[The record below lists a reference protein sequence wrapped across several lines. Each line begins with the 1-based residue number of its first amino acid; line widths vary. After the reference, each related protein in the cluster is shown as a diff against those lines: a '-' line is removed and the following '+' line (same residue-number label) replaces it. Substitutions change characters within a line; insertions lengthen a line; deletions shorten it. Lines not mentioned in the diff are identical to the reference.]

1 MRSRGVCHKR
11 PTQRISTLNHAEHSL
26 SLSRNRVLTI
36 RNLTRRA
43 SALSSINSGNLRLAR
58 FGSRKRNWRIPS
70 AGVNLGSAC
79 NRHRD
84 ASRLAGV
91 IPDVNGS
98 GYSIERE
105 NLDSK
110 HSVFRMFTLCEE
122 TIERDIIAKLRENF
136 WSNGCR
142 KMSSSRDT

>member
-1 MRSRGVCHKR
+1 MGLLV
-11 PTQRISTLNHAEHSL
+11 
-26 SLSRNRVLTI
+26 
-36 RNLTRRA
+36 
-43 SALSSINSGNLRLAR
+43 
-58 FGSRKRNWRIPS
+58 
-70 AGVNLGSAC
+70 AGIG
-79 NRHRD
+79 D

-91 IPDVNGS
+91 IPEVNGL

-122 TIERDIIAKLRENF
+122 TIERDTIVKLKENF

-142 KMSSSRDT
+142 TI

>member
-1 MRSRGVCHKR
+1 LGLV
-11 PTQRISTLNHAEHSL
+11 
-26 SLSRNRVLTI
+26 V
-36 RNLTRRA
+36 
-43 SALSSINSGNLRLAR
+43 
-58 FGSRKRNWRIPS
+58 
-70 AGVNLGSAC
+70 AGIVMPADC
-79 NRHRD
+79 
-84 ASRLAGV
+84 AGV
-91 IPDVNGS
+91 IPEVNGP

-142 KMSSSRDT
+142 KI